1 MKKLR
6 IKDIAEMANVSTATV
21 SRVINHSPCG
31 VGDATRERI
40 ETIIRETGYTPNLL
54 AKSMITNKSYTIGL
68 MSSNIMSPYFESVF
82 QGINGCLRENGYNL
96 LLCNSEERD
105 DYLAQVDSLVSRGI
119 DGMILVGFDKDMPAE
134 IRKRLGDVPVVLF
147 GYTEDENIPQINTN
161 NEQLAY
167 ELTSL
172 LVKAGHSRIGVITGP
187 MHFMSVQNRLHG
199 FYRAMQENGLEPD
212 PNLIL
217 SGDFS
222 IDSSF
227 EPSRQLVNSGAT
239 AIFCFNDLMAYGTYK
254 TCRDMGLR
262 IPEDLSVV
270 GFDELP
276 YSDLMDP
283 PLTTACQPKYETG
296 MQGSKLLLQMVEG
309 EEPETTLLI
318 LDGTIIQ
325 RNSVT
330 APSRR

>member
-40 ETIIRETGYTPNLL
+40 ETIIRETGYKPNLL

-82 QGINGCLRENGYNL
+82 QGINDCLRENGYNL
-96 LLCNSEERD
+96 LLCNSEEKD

-119 DGMILVGFDKDMPAE
+119 DGMILVGFDQDMPGE
-134 IRKRLGDVPVVLF
+134 IRKRLGDVPVILF
-147 GYTEDENIPQINTN
+147 GYTGDENIPQINTN
-161 NEQLAY
+161 NEQLAF
-167 ELTSL
+167 ELTTL
-172 LVKAGHSRIGVITGP
+172 LVEAGHRRIGVITGP
-187 MHFMSVQNRLHG
+187 VRFESVQKRLQG
-199 FYRAMQENGLEPD
+199 FYRAMRENGIEPD
-212 PNLIL
+212 ADLIHN
-217 SGDFS
+217 GDFS
-222 IDSSF
+222 IESSF
-227 EPSRQLVNSGAT
+227 EPSRQLIKAGAT

-254 TCRDMGLR
+254 ICRSMGLR

-276 YSDLMDP
+276 YSDLMAP

-296 MQGSKLLLQMVEG
+296 MQGSRLLLQMVEG
-309 EEPETTLLI
+309 EEPETKILI
-318 LDGTIIQ
+318 LDGEVIR
-325 RNSVT
+325 RNSIAV
-330 APSRR
+330 PCHR